1 MLSNE
6 FATDQD
12 RSEAQGQAACRASG
26 EAQKAQGR
34 RDPKGFACQAG
45 ERGSGENKASPKGK
59 SQEQEEQKVD

>member
-12 RSEAQGQAACRASG
+12 RSEAQGQAASSASG

-45 ERGSGENKASPKGK
+45 EGTGENKASPKGK